1 MEGEMDQHMADDFF
15 GLAVALARAK
25 ADEVAIESALMSLVQ
40 TEKQNANDKQK
51 LDS

>member
-1 MEGEMDQHMADDFF
+1 MDQQYEMADDFL

-40 TEKQNANDKQK
+40 TEKQKANDKQK